1 MAENNS
7 PNLTSVGWPNSKDE
21 YVLAEVI
28 GEYIHCY
35 SRNFWGLMVLMVD
48 IVASKFQL

>member
-28 GEYIHCY
+28 GEYIA
-35 SRNFWGLMVLMVD
+35 
-48 IVASKFQL
+48 IVVIFGD